1 MRPGDVGTGAI
12 DLSRPIRA
20 GMMVYPG
27 DPEVTR
33 APALTLAADG
43 VAVERLACGSHTG
56 THVDAPCHSIGGGRT
71 TSEIALEEL
80 IGPALVLPLDAAPG
94 ELISAGRLE
103 HALAAL
109 LGPREPLPPR
119 VLLAF
124 GWDRHFGTELA
135 LRHPALS
142 AEAAELLWSRGMRVL
157 GTDALSPDPTTPEP
171 QGTGDAGPE
180 GVFAAH
186 QLVLG
191 RDGLLVENLCRLREL
206 GPGIHQVGIIPL
218 PLAEAD
224 GAPVRAV
231 GWPRS
236 DPRSS

>member
-1 MRPGDVGTGAI
+1 MRPQDIEAGVI
-12 DLSRPIRA
+12 DLSRPIRS

-33 APALTLAADG
+33 TPALTLAEDG

-56 THVDAPCHSIGGGRT
+56 THVDAPCHSIAGGRT

-80 IGPALVLPLDAAPG
+80 MGPTLVLPLDAAPG
-94 ELISAGRLE
+94 ELVSAARVE
-103 HALAAL
+103 RALSAL
-109 LGPREPLPPR
+109 LGPGEQLPLR

-124 GWDRHFGTELA
+124 GWDRHVGAELA
-135 LRHPALS
+135 LRHPASS
-142 AEAAELLWSRGMRVL
+142 AEAAELLWARGMRVL
-157 GTDALSPDPTTPEP
+157 GTDALSPDLTASPEP
-171 QGTGDAGPE
+171 DQSAAGPQE
-180 GVFAAH
+180 GVAVH

-191 RDGLLVENLCRLREL
+191 RDGLIVENLCRLREL
-206 GPGIHQVGIIPL
+206 GPGIHRVGIFPL

-236 DPRSS
+236 GPRGS